1 MTATVYTFHAAYDH
15 SIVAAFELD
24 NEAFA
29 RHAMDQASLDNE
41 KQDGKTRRYYVHN
54 GRGVIAAFLTR
65 NNVAT
70 QILRDDYMK
79 FSAKAKELRAEA
91 ELPND

>member
-15 SIVAAFELD
+15 SIVAAFEFD
-24 NEAFA
+24 QEAFA
-29 RHAMDQASLDNE
+29 RHAMAQASLDNE

-54 GRGVIAAFLTR
+54 GRGVVAAFLTR

-70 QILRDDYMK
+70 QILRDDYMQ
-79 FSAKAKELRAEA
+79 FSDKAKAKRAEA
-91 ELPND
+91 DLSND